1 MTGPLFRCRTEVGN
15 RAMCKTRLV
24 TSAVLERCQRVWH
37 RQIVPTIKKIE
48 LIFAR
53 CSACIGIAVLA
64 REHSAATRQLAHL
77 ARVILIAAIL
87 LPLTAAAPAK
97 DERRIAL
104 VIGIS
109 AYQNAPRLANPIN
122 DAGAIGESL
131 RRLKFDVVELDDPG
145 LQELSHSIRNFGV
158 SAAAADVAVVYYAG
172 HGVQV
177 DRENYLIPADAKLER
192 ERDLLYEA
200 MPLNWL
206 LGEVSQ
212 ASKIGIVLLDSCR
225 NNPFIERITRSMTVA
240 GRAVATT
247 PGLARVDNVPRNTM
261 VVMAAKA
268 NQVAEDGGE
277 HSPFAA
283 ALLAHL
289 QIPGLELSLFF
300 RSVRDTVL
308 RTTNSRQELF
318 VFSSLGA
325 EPFYFYPSLPNRP
338 PQIGA
343 IPPLEVTDAAGPTP
357 LGMPQP
363 TDPDQNPL
371 TVRIVALPR
380 SGTVLIDHRT
390 ATVNAVYSAERFSAA
405 TYKPDGKT
413 LGAVGTLDILVED
426 GRGGSVAASLP
437 ITVKSSHRPPVV
449 ARPDRIHV
457 AQQAL
462 GIPPPTSPDGDA
474 LTITVTALPRGTVGN
489 GKAIVRTSDRLT
501 PHELASLTFTPEP
514 GFTGAAGALRYTVD
528 NGHGSVVEGMADI
541 DVGTAPAPAALN
553 PEMVL

>member
-225 NNPFIERITRSMTVA
+225 NNPFIEWITRSMTVA
-240 GRAVATT
+240 GRAAATT
-247 PGLARVDNVPRNTM
+247 PGMARVDNVPRNTM

-283 ALLAHL
+283 AVLAHL
-289 QIPGLELSLFF
+289 QIPGLELGLFF
-300 RSVRDTVL
+300 RSVRDAVL
-308 RTTNSRQELF
+308 KATQNRQEPY

-325 EPFYFYPSLPNRP
+325 EPFYFYPRAVNRP
-338 PQIGA
+338 PAIGPA
-343 IPPLEVTDAAGPTP
+343 SPLQVGDRSGPTP
-357 LGMPQP
+357 LGFPRP
-363 TDPDQNPL
+363 TDPDGDTL
-371 TVRIVALPR
+371 SIRITGLPR
-380 SGTVLIDHRT
+380 AGEVR
-390 ATVNAVYSAERFSAA
+390 VN
-405 TYKPDGKT
+405 
-413 LGAVGTLDILVED
+413 
-426 GRGGSVAASLP
+426 
-437 ITVKSSHRPPVV
+437 
-449 ARPDRIHV
+449 DRI
-457 AQQAL
+457 A
-462 GIPPPTSPDGDA
+462 
-474 LTITVTALPRGTVGN
+474 
-489 GKAIVRTSDRLT
+489 
-501 PHELASLTFTPEP
+501 EL
-514 GFTGAAGALRYTVD
+514 
-528 NGHGSVVEGMADI
+528 
-541 DVGTAPAPAALN
+541 
-553 PEMVL
+553 